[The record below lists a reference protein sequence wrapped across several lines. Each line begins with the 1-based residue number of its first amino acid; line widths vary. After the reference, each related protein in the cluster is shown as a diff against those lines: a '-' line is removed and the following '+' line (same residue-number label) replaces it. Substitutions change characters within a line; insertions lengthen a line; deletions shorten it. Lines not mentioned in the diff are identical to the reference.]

1 VASPN
6 NPFSPFFNLFSFSLY
21 DKKSNQIL
29 KKSSCRQQ
37 QCCFFFFLK
46 KLSPGCPPLTS
57 HAIQRERSFFMR
69 PSFLPYFT
77 RKWFSPC
84 LFSAPTEK
92 YWNGQFFFFFFFFL
106 RVPDLITLGH
116 ITTSLYVIP

>member
-6 NPFSPFFNLFSFSLY
+6 NPFSPFFNFFSFSLY
-21 DKKSNQIL
+21 DKKSNQIF

-37 QCCFFFFLK
+37 QCCFFFFKK

-57 HAIQRERSFFMR
+57 HAIQHERSFFMR

-77 RKWFSPC
+77 RNGFHPAFSLPLQRNIGAGSSSSSSSSSSSC
-84 LFSAPTEK
+84 VYLT
-92 YWNGQFFFFFFFFL
+92 
-106 RVPDLITLGH
+106 
-116 ITTSLYVIP
+116 